1 MRKVLKP
8 IRRIHGKNLC
18 VHGEKAKRP
27 LAYSPNTSRDTKLS
41 ISQLIMVQHESL
53 LRSLLSVRDGL
64 DEAKNHFTR
73 LSVSVQHAFCY
84 STPYYNYEL

>member
-27 LAYSPNTSRDTKLS
+27 LAYSPNTSRDTNLS
-41 ISQLIMVQHESL
+41 ISQLIMVQHENMETSNDKVDKPIPDL
-53 LRSLLSVRDGL
+53 VI
-64 DEAKNHFTR
+64 
-73 LSVSVQHAFCY
+73 
-84 STPYYNYEL
+84 